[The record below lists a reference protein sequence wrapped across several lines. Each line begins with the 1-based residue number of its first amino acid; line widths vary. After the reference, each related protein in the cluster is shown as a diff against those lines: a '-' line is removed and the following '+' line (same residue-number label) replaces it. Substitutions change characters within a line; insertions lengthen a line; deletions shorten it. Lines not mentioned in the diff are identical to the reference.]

1 MRNSKIIICK
11 DIKLDKEYNN
21 VLNYSESNMLALC
34 QNSSH
39 LVKSSTHYS
48 FIRNRGTISVDF
60 SYSDCLKCN
69 YMAFQNPD
77 YDNKWFFAF
86 IDDVHYVADGT
97 TEIEYTIDCWST
109 WFDKWTAG
117 DCFVVREHVSDDT
130 IGLNTIPENLN
141 IGDVYEEQENILSD
155 YSNTTGFY
163 VMVAS
168 NYVIADSSDGT
179 ESPSARGYQYST
191 ISVYN
196 NNIYG
201 TPLFVFDIMSAT
213 DFANL
218 KLFIQR
224 TNADGHIADIQNIF
238 ILPKCSITASQLT
251 QHTASLVGTSG
262 SVSFTWY
269 TFPNSLTT
277 TTWDTTI
284 TKRTTFT
291 GYTPKNKKCFVYPY
305 NYLLVS
311 NNQGSQNIYK
321 YEDFTTTSCVF
332 ENEFSIA
339 VGGSGRIV
347 PKNYKNMT
355 YNEDEALPLGKYPT
369 CAWSSDAYTNWLTQ
383 NAVNIGTSIVLGT
396 AQNAQTYNTAKA
408 SEAGV
413 TGVTV
418 GGIALSVASNVA
430 NTIGAFYEASLLPNI
445 SGGQCTGDVAWS
457 ANKIGFI
464 IREMRVKTE
473 YLKVIDEYFTRYGYK
488 VNRVKKPNITG
499 RTYWNYIEIDTHD
512 DIGFRKCTN

>member
-39 LVKSSTHYS
+39 LVESSTNYS
-48 FIRNRGTISVDF
+48 FIRNRGTISVNF

-109 WFDKWTAG
+109 WFDNWTAG
-117 DCFVVREHVSDDT
+117 DCFVVREHVNDDT

-141 IGDVYEEQENILSD
+141 VGDVYEEQETVYAN
-155 YSNTTGFY
+155 YSNQAGYY
-163 VMVAS
+163 VMVS
-168 NYVIADSSDGT
+168 SSYQIADNSTGD
-179 ESPSARGYQYST
+179 EVLPSNRGSQYSSIT
-191 ISVYN
+191 VYN
-196 NNIYG
+196 NNIFG
-201 TPLFVFDIMSAT
+201 KPLAVFDIMT
-213 DFANL
+213 QNNL
-218 KLFIQR
+218 LNLAFYLLR
-224 TNADGHIADIQNIF
+224 TNYDGHIADIDNIY
-238 ILPKCSITASQLT
+238 ILPKLAVSSQSLT
-251 QHTASLVGTSG
+251 SHTASVGNQ
-262 SVSFTWY
+262 SFTWY
-269 TFPNSLTT
+269 TMPTSMSATT
-277 TTWDTTI
+277 FTSTI
-284 TKRTTFT
+284 TKRTSFT
-291 GYTPKNKKCFVYPY
+291 GYTPKNNKCFVYPY

-321 YEDFTTTSCVF
+321 YEDFTTASCVF
-332 ENEFSIA
+332 ENEFCISI
-339 VGGSGRIV
+339 GGSGRLV
-347 PKNYKNMT
+347 PKDYKNMG

-383 NAVNIGTSIVLGT
+383 NAVNIPTSLVMGG
-396 AQNAQTYNTAKA
+396 ASNAQTYYNAKA

-413 TGVTV
+413 TAGTLQSI
-418 GGIALSVASNVA
+418 GLSIAGNIA
-430 NTIGAFYEASLLPNI
+430 NTIGSFYTASLLPNI
-445 SGGQCTGDVAWS
+445 SGGQATGDIAWS
-457 ANKIGFI
+457 ADKNGFTF
-464 IREMRVKTE
+464 REMRAKTE

-488 VNRVKKPNITG
+488 VNRVKTPNITG
-499 RTYWNYIEIDTHD
+499 RTYWNYIEIDAHD
-512 DIGFRKCTN
+512 DIGFRKCTK